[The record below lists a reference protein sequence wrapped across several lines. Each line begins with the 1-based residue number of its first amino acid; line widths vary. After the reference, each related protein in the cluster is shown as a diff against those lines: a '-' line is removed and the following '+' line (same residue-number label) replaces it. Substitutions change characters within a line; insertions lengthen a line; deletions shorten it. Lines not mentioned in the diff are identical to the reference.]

1 MATCIEVITS
11 PNCPHSNRAL
21 RIAQKVAAEMDGIL
35 LYEVNTITEAGAQ
48 YAENL
53 SIESTPAIIINGKL
67 AYVGLPKK
75 SDISKMIAE
84 ERKLQ
89 RERDSYFF

>member
-1 MATCIEVITS
+1 MATCVEVITA

-21 RIAQKVAAEMDGIL
+21 RIAQKVAAEMDGVL

-48 YAENL
+48 YAEGL
-53 SIESTPAIIINGKL
+53 AVDATPAIVVNGKL
-67 AYVGLPKK
+67 VYVGLPKK
-75 SDISKMIAE
+75 SEIEKIIIE
-84 ERKLQ
+84 EKKVE